1 MAPLWHES
9 FGEWSSVQRE
19 LNRWLDAARST
30 VDQVVGHFT
39 WPPINTYE
47 TPEEMIVTAEAP
59 GMEVGDFEISLAN
72 QTLLIRANRKLP
84 APAEGATWNR
94 RERADGRFDRAIVLP
109 GTLDTSQVEARY
121 DRGILTVRIPK
132 TEAARPRKIVVE
144 EGR

>member
-39 WPPINTYE
+39 WPPVNTYE

-59 GMEVGDFEISLAN
+59 GMDVGDFDISLAN
-72 QTLLIRANRKLP
+72 QTLLIRSNRKPL
-84 APAEGATWNR
+84 APPEGTTYAR

>member
-19 LNRWLDAARST
+19 LNRWMDAARST

-39 WPPINTYE
+39 WPPVNVYE

-59 GMEVGDFEISLAN
+59 GMEIADFDLTVAN
-72 QTLLIRANRKLP
+72 QTLLIRAQRKPL
-84 APAEGATWNR
+84 APPEGATFQR
-94 RERADGRFDRAIVLP
+94 QERADGRFDRAIVLP
-109 GTLDTSQVEARY
+109 GTLDTSAIEARY
-121 DRGILTVRIPK
+121 DRGILIVRIPK
-132 TEAARPRKIVVE
+132 TAASRPRKIVVE